1 MGRGWDSDITCVW
14 PLVCT
19 THNTAVKALKPNSDL
34 AGLKAPQPEVPDH
47 GSIDPL
53 QIGTSEIQQV
63 SPELWNSPSLNHY
76 LALPE
81 PEASF
86 APANDHLES
95 TDPRS
100 GSSPSAASGS
110 GRSTKKS
117 FLRKVVSKLKF
128 WRRISGPVSVRDAVN
143 AARTELQGLVD
154 RDTGAYV
161 TASFP
166 RVTNVLPL

>member
-1 MGRGWDSDITCVW
+1 
-14 PLVCT
+14 
-19 THNTAVKALKPNSDL
+19 
-34 AGLKAPQPEVPDH
+34 
-47 GSIDPL
+47 
-53 QIGTSEIQQV
+53 V
-63 SPELWNSPSLNHY
+63 SPELSKSPSLASSASLNHY

-95 TDPRS
+95 TDPES
-100 GSSPSAASGS
+100 GSSRSAATPPASGS

-117 FLRKVVSKLKF
+117 FLRKVASKLKFKF
-128 WRRISGPVSVRDAVN
+128 WRRISGPVSVRDADAVN

-161 TASFP
+161 SASFP
-166 RVTNVLPL
+166 RVTIVLPL